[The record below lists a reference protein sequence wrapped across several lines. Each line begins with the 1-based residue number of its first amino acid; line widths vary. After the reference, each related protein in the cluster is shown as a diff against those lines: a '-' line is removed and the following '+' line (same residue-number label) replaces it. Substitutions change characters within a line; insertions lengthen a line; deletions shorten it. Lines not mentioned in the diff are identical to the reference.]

1 MHVAILSILIN
12 QSLLILF
19 TFLKKLSDT
28 YAYSKRF
35 YGSTMFPD
43 VREEAYITIN
53 AHAHHHEQSLKHTN
67 SMPL

>member
-1 MHVAILSILIN
+1 M
-12 QSLLILF
+12 
-19 TFLKKLSDT
+19 SDT